1 MNRQRLKRDATHLHA
16 VLHIGKAGI
25 ENVVEE
31 LKKQLKMK
39 KMVKVKFL
47 RTALAEK
54 NKHELAC
61 ELAKRTA
68 SELIEVR
75 GNTAVYHR
83 KG

>member
-1 MNRQRLKRDATHLHA
+1 MNKQKLQRDAAQLQP

-25 ENVVEE
+25 EGVVEE
-31 LKKQLKMK
+31 LKQQLKMK

-47 RTALAEK
+47 KTALAEK
-54 NKHELAC
+54 GRHELADD
-61 ELAKRTA
+61 LATLTN

-75 GNTAVYHR
+75 GNTAVYRR